1 MNPSTN
7 GTTWQDPSQVR
18 ALIKEPT
25 TKDSTAKP
33 PAKEVSND
41 WRNDR
46 GRATVRD
53 PLGKRFKRILFGI
66 GLVLILAV
74 GGLYFFAQTASYES
88 TDDAFVDGHIMNV
101 APKIAGRIDK
111 VLIDDNQ
118 LLKKGDPIVEIDPRD
133 YDAQLR
139 QKQAALDSTKAQAA
153 AAQASVEQ
161 QIAHAKSLE
170 ATLDQDKADQ
180 QASEAQT
187 DQTADYLR
195 RQQDLYNHRVVSI
208 QDLTNSR
215 DSNRSAQ
222 ANLDS
227 AKMKVLSADAQVV
240 EGQAQVRTYA
250 ALLQYAL
257 AQEQANEA
265 NVEAAQLND
274 SYTKIFAPESGR
286 VTHKS
291 VEPGDYVQVG
301 QNLLAL
307 IPSNI
312 WVTANFKEN
321 QLRLMRPGQPVEIE
335 VDALGGRTFK
345 GHVNSIQ
352 MGSGAAFSLLP
363 PENATGNYVKVVQ
376 RVPVKI
382 LFDSIPDVG
391 LPLGPGD
398 SVVPTVKVQDFRYS
412 GSQLLVVAALTGAA
426 ILGVLWWG
434 TRTPKAK
441 KEA

>member
-1 MNPSTN
+1 MPTKSEENKQVIQHRYDALGRGDTDSLFARMHKGDPQERDCRVLRNMIFIASMGLAMILAAIFTTVLELPDFWRNLWLAICISFAFLFFVGVLRLGSELSGKLAQCKLRDMEPVGSSPETQVLGHGHEIAQVTQLHSDYAHGATENGKSPMNPSTN
-7 GTTWQDPSQVR
+7 GTTRQGPSQVR

-25 TKDSTAKP
+25 TKEKFQ
-33 PAKEVSND
+33 KRREEVSNA

-46 GRATVRD
+46 GRATLRRR
-53 PLGKRFKRILFGI
+53 LGKRFKRILFGI

-74 GGLYFFAQTASYES
+74 GGLYFFARTASYES
-88 TDDAFVDGHIMNV
+88 TDDAFVDGHITNV
-101 APKIAGRIDK
+101 
-111 VLIDDNQ
+111 
-118 LLKKGDPIVEIDPRD
+118 
-133 YDAQLR
+133 
-139 QKQAALDSTKAQAA
+139 
-153 AAQASVEQ
+153 
-161 QIAHAKSLE
+161 
-170 ATLDQDKADQ
+170 
-180 QASEAQT
+180 
-187 DQTADYLR
+187 
-195 RQQDLYNHRVVSI
+195 
-208 QDLTNSR
+208 
-215 DSNRSAQ
+215 
-222 ANLDS
+222 
-227 AKMKVLSADAQVV
+227 
-240 EGQAQVRTYA
+240 
-250 ALLQYAL
+250 
-257 AQEQANEA
+257 
-265 NVEAAQLND
+265 
-274 SYTKIFAPESGR
+274 APESGR

-301 QNLLAL
+301 QNLLAS

-321 QLRLMRPGQPVEIE
+321 QLALMRPGQPVEIE

-345 GHVNSIQ
+345 GHVDSVQ

-382 LFDSIPDVG
+382 LFDPIPNVG

-434 TRTPKAK
+434 NQDAQS
-441 KEA
+441 KEGGLILDGQSNSSSNGAAVETGR

>member
-1 MNPSTN
+1 MAQTLEVEFRK
-7 GTTWQDPSQVR
+7 TR
-18 ALIKEPT
+18 E
-25 TKDSTAKP
+25 
-33 PAKEVSND
+33 EVSND
-41 WRNDR
+41 RRNDR
-46 GRATVRD
+46 GRATLRD
-53 PLGKRFKRILFGI
+53 RLGKRVKRTLFGI

-88 TDDAFVDGHIMNV
+88 TDDAFVDGHITNF

-111 VLIDDNQ
+111 VFIDDNQ

-133 YDAQLR
+133 YDAQLK
-139 QKQAALDSTKAQAA
+139 QKQAALDRTKAQAA
-153 AAQASVEQ
+153 AAQAGVEQ
-161 QIAHAKSLE
+161 QIARVKSLQ
-170 ATLDQDKADQ
+170 ATLGQDKADQ
-180 QASEAQT
+180 QASEAQA
-187 DQTADYLR
+187 DQTADDLR

-208 QDLTNSR
+208 QDLIRSQ

-222 ANLDS
+222 ANVDS
-227 AKMKVLSADAQVV
+227 AKMKVLSAEAQISA
-240 EGQAQVRTYA
+240 GQAEVRTFA
-250 ALLQYAL
+250 ALLQYVL
-257 AQEQANEA
+257 AQEQENEA
-265 NVEAAQLND
+265 NVETAELND
-274 SYTKIFAPESGR
+274 SYTKVFAQESGR

-291 VEPGDYVQVG
+291 VEPGDYIQVG

-345 GHVNSIQ
+345 GHVDSVQ

-382 LFDSIPDVG
+382 RFDSIPDVG
-391 LPLGPGD
+391 LPLGPGE
-398 SVVPTVKVQDFRYS
+398 SVVPTVKVQDFHYS
-412 GSQLLVVAALTGAA
+412 TLQLMIAAASTGAA

-434 TRTPKAK
+434 TRQPKAK